1 MYVVKHM
8 TRTKDRF
15 VDQKRLELAQSRSE
29 LGSGEYI
36 ADAALKVI
44 EPALPARE
52 EIQDAVIKAVIQ
64 CVADELKFLRSVKSP
79 KAEAAFFENEDAR
92 AVDYVNHLTELMG
105 NILDH
110 IPTGDADSGVLM
122 IDVPLVALVK
132 DQRALVHGLV
142 EKAVGRHFDGEDL
155 NLGGGLAKALV
166 GRLCKASGLSLDQAQ
181 EKPHKL
187 KWPRD
192 MERDGVELVRLYLE
206 GTPLAGLLLTPVPVV
221 LTDSL
226 RMEHMLITAGSGH
239 GKTQTLQH
247 MLASDLARPRGE
259 EVGLVVIDSQGDLIG
274 RLSRLEVF
282 AGNRRLMLV
291 DASDVEYPVGL
302 NLFDLGG
309 VPLSKLNR
317 REREQVLNAT
327 VQLYEYVIG
336 GLFGAEMTQRQST
349 VFRFLIRLMMA
360 IPNAT
365 IHTLRECLE
374 EPRDFMHVMER
385 MPPTAK
391 QFFLNEFMDKHF
403 AETRKQILRRLY
415 GVLQNPAFERMFASP
430 QNKVDI
436 YQALNEGRVVL
447 CNTSREFLQGECS
460 VFGRYCIAVAM
471 KAAFD
476 RARLPLHERRTSYL
490 YIDEASDYFDES
502 VGQLL
507 AQARKYKL
515 GVVLAH
521 QALDQ
526 MSDGLRALVMSN
538 TSIKLAGGASSKDA
552 RSLAPELRT
561 TPEFILGQDK
571 AKGGT
576 RFACYA
582 RNLTPTAVTWRV
594 PFGTLEGLGTMS
606 EAAYEDLL
614 LRNRSEVSSGQI
626 DEAADDFAQDV
637 FMDFHQSALNDDVGD
652 DFSEPY

>member
-15 VDQKRLELAQSRSE
+15 ADQKRLELARSRSE

-36 ADAALKVI
+36 ADAVLREI
-44 EPALPARE
+44 EKDLPAGQ
-52 EIQDAVIKAVIQ
+52 EIQDAVIKSVIQ
-64 CVADELKFLRSVKSP
+64 LVADELKFLGSVKTP
-79 KAEAAFFENEDAR
+79 KAEADFFEHEGER
-92 AVDYVNHLTELMG
+92 SRDYAAHLTEIVGRVLQHLPSG
-105 NILDH
+105 ESE
-110 IPTGDADSGVLM
+110 SGVLM
-122 IDVPLVALVK
+122 IDVPLIALIK
-132 DQRALVHGLV
+132 DQRGLVHDLV
-142 EKAVGRHFDGEDL
+142 ETSVGRHFDGE
-155 NLGGGLAKALV
+155 ALV
-166 GRLCKASGLSLDQAQ
+166 LGAGCAKTLVVRLCKVSGLSLDQAQ

-187 KWPRD
+187 KWPRE

-206 GTPLAGLLLTPVPVV
+206 GTPLGELLLTPVPVV
-221 LTDSL
+221 LTDAL

-239 GKTQTLQH
+239 GKTQTLQY
-247 MLASDLARPRGE
+247 MMASDLARPRGQ
-259 EVGLVVIDSQGDLIG
+259 EVGMVVIDSQGDLIG
-274 RLSRLEVF
+274 RLSHLELF
-282 AGNRRLMLV
+282 AGNNRLMLV
-291 DASDVEYPVGL
+291 DASDVEFPVGL

-309 VPLSKLNR
+309 IPLAQLNR

-336 GLFGAEMTQRQST
+336 GLFGAEMTQRQAT

-385 MPPTAK
+385 MPATAK

-436 YQALNEGRVVL
+436 YRALNEGRVVL

-476 RARLPLHERRTSYL
+476 RARLPLHQRRTSFL
-490 YIDEASDYFDES
+490 YVDEASDYFDES

-552 RSLAPELRT
+552 RSLAPELRST
-561 TPEFILGQDK
+561 QEFILGQDK
-571 AKGGT
+571 GKGGT

-582 RNLTPTAVTWRV
+582 RNLTPTAVTWLV
-594 PFGTLEGLGTMS
+594 PFGTLEGLPEMS
-606 EAAYEDLL
+606 EDAYARLL
-614 LRNRSEVSSGQI
+614 ARNRAEVSSGQI
-626 DEAADDFAQDV
+626 EEEAEDLAQDV
-637 FMDFHQSALNDDVGD
+637 FKDFHESARDDDLGD